1 MAKPL
6 KAFLFATVYFCAPR
20 TCFEEALLRIT
31 FETLFL
37 ALYLLGAA
45 NVAIILLLQLL

>member
-6 KAFLFATVYFCAPR
+6 KTFLFATVYFCAPC
-20 TCFEEALLRIT
+20 TCFEEALLRLT

-45 NVAIILLLQLL
+45 NVAIILLVEI